1 AITRAKAIS
10 VFLNI
15 WNSLQDANFIIIRV
29 FHFAF
34 SQICEEG
41 RETSRSGRS
50 RACSRRARSSPGCG
64 QAVHNRGR
72 RTKARGFDRPCAL
85 MLRRL
90 KPWGARAGVL
100 NMSLAMEQIVDV
112 YVRLKDRYALE
123 KLRTHREKLIANLN
137 GLRSD
142 LNFDSS
148 LSLRSMAEDLA
159 AIDAGF
165 EQLDALARAQTG
177 ER

>member
-1 AITRAKAIS
+1 
-10 VFLNI
+10 
-15 WNSLQDANFIIIRV
+15 
-29 FHFAF
+29 
-34 SQICEEG
+34 
-41 RETSRSGRS
+41 
-50 RACSRRARSSPGCG
+50 
-64 QAVHNRGR
+64 
-72 RTKARGFDRPCAL
+72 
-85 MLRRL
+85 MLRRTL
-90 KPWGARAGVL
+90 GAGVL

-123 KLRTHREKLIANLN
+123 KLRAHREKLIANLN

-165 EQLDALARAQTG
+165 EQLDASARAQPD

>member
-1 AITRAKAIS
+1 
-10 VFLNI
+10 
-15 WNSLQDANFIIIRV
+15 
-29 FHFAF
+29 
-34 SQICEEG
+34 
-41 RETSRSGRS
+41 
-50 RACSRRARSSPGCG
+50 
-64 QAVHNRGR
+64 
-72 RTKARGFDRPCAL
+72 
-85 MLRRL
+85 MLRRTL
-90 KPWGARAGVL
+90 GAGVL

-123 KLRTHREKLIANLN
+123 KLRPHREKLIANLN

-142 LNFDSS
+142 FNFDSS

-165 EQLDALARAQTG
+165 EQLDALARAQTR

>member
-1 AITRAKAIS
+1 
-10 VFLNI
+10 
-15 WNSLQDANFIIIRV
+15 
-29 FHFAF
+29 
-34 SQICEEG
+34 
-41 RETSRSGRS
+41 
-50 RACSRRARSSPGCG
+50 
-64 QAVHNRGR
+64 
-72 RTKARGFDRPCAL
+72 
-85 MLRRL
+85 
-90 KPWGARAGVL
+90 
-100 NMSLAMEQIVDV
+100 MSLAMEQIVDA

-123 KLRTHREKLIANLN
+123 KLRAHREKLIANLN

-165 EQLDALARAQTG
+165 EQLDASARAEPD

>member
-1 AITRAKAIS
+1 
-10 VFLNI
+10 
-15 WNSLQDANFIIIRV
+15 
-29 FHFAF
+29 
-34 SQICEEG
+34 
-41 RETSRSGRS
+41 
-50 RACSRRARSSPGCG
+50 
-64 QAVHNRGR
+64 
-72 RTKARGFDRPCAL
+72 

-90 KPWGARAGVL
+90 KPLGRAGVL

-112 YVRLKDRYALE
+112 YVRLRDRYALE

-142 LNFDSS
+142 LNFDAS

-165 EQLDALARAQTG
+165 ERLDALARAQPG

>member
-1 AITRAKAIS
+1 
-10 VFLNI
+10 
-15 WNSLQDANFIIIRV
+15 
-29 FHFAF
+29 
-34 SQICEEG
+34 
-41 RETSRSGRS
+41 
-50 RACSRRARSSPGCG
+50 
-64 QAVHNRGR
+64 
-72 RTKARGFDRPCAL
+72 
-85 MLRRL
+85 
-90 KPWGARAGVL
+90 
-100 NMSLAMEQIVDV
+100 MSLAMEQIVDV
-112 YVRLKDRYALE
+112 YVRLKDRNALE

-142 LNFDSS
+142 FNFDSS